1 MMWRQGVVPLTLVWT
16 HGTRWLRVR
25 AERQDGASQAGGGVG
40 GSIMTACVCR
50 VSWVRVNW

>member
-1 MMWRQGVVPLTLVWT
+1 MWRQGVVPLTLVWT